1 MTYDTRTSLPQK
13 FPVRDAILMWP
24 FPGLGVQG
32 AHREGGSCPLLLELL
47 YYPQQPQRSASA
59 EGSFVVVVSNSLLQ
73 NISWLHPR
81 AEALSAHPPGRH
93 TAAVEAY
100 HGCLSTEFTN

>member
-1 MTYDTRTSLPQK
+1 MGKASL
-13 FPVRDAILMWP
+13 VHCHWN
-24 FPGLGVQG
+24 
-32 AHREGGSCPLLLELL
+32 LL